1 MKKLCMYQ
9 DGRSVDVKQFLLTL
23 PDKQRDKFLR
33 QIAMLILPR
42 DTLGRPQ
49 VKHFQMDRYRCLY
62 ELRDK
67 YQNQLIRI
75 IFAYTSSGDVVLLE
89 AFIKDHKRKT
99 DVALASALEKLRQIE
114 NDPTKFLLEVDIRQ
128 WIQELLREG

>member
-1 MKKLCMYQ
+1 
-9 DGRSVDVKQFLLTL
+9 
-23 PDKQRDKFLR
+23 
-33 QIAMLILPR
+33 MLILPR

-75 IFAYTSSGDVVLLE
+75 IFAHTSSDNVVLLE

-99 DVALASALEKLRQIE
+99 DVALDAALEKLRRIE
-114 NDPTKFLLEVDIRQ
+114 NDPTQFLLEVDIRQ